1 MKNGLG
7 YMKILREE
15 IYKPYTEFLED
26 EGGMWEHI
34 RVIDYE
40 KLEREREE
48 AIRERD
54 ETTRYAA
61 EAVRRADDTT
71 RHAAEAVRRADET
84 TRHAAETTRRA
95 EEAARKLLELGVSRE
110 QLATAGLLELAG
122 E

>member
-1 MKNGLG
+1 L
-7 YMKILREE
+7 EE
-15 IYKPYTEFLED
+15 

-54 ETTRYAA
+54 ETTRYA
-61 EAVRRADDTT
+61 
-71 RHAAEAVRRADET
+71 
-84 TRHAAETTRRA
+84 
-95 EEAARKLLELGVSRE
+95 EEAAHRLEEFSREQETAVRKLLELGVSRE
-110 QLATAGLLELAG
+110 QLVTAGLLGLAG